1 MLSIKKS
8 HQILIKF
15 PQVFIMRTTKENKQ
29 IEEGIFNE
37 MHQVMIRWCLSI
49 YLKSPGKICYLCD
62 LIFMDH
68 DI

>member
-15 PQVFIMRTTKENKQ
+15 PQVFIIGATKENKQ
-29 IEEGIFNE
+29 VEEGIFNE
-37 MHQVMIRWCLSI
+37 MHLVMIRWCLSV